1 MKNIRLILAAALL
14 LSFALLSAEAWK
26 FDSDIMVNLTQSQF
40 SDNWAGSE
48 LSNITWTASM
58 NNTAQ
63 KQLAEWL
70 KNKNTLKLAFGQTHL
85 QKEDL
90 LGETYWEK
98 PQKSTDQIAFESLM
112 QFTLKTFVDPYLSL
126 RADSQFLDEAG
137 TKTLVVNPILF
148 TESAGIM
155 KTIVDGEKTK
165 LNARIGGAVRENWNR
180 RVDGI
185 PVDGGI
191 EGIVE
196 FKQIFGLLNASYNSR
211 LSAYK
216 ALFKSDAVAGVDNW
230 KAPDLKWENLLS
242 LNLWKMLSLNLNL
255 DFIYEKEQSPD
266 IQWKEIL
273 GLSFSYSLF

>member
-90 LGETYWEK
+90 LGETY
-98 PQKSTDQIAFESLM
+98 
-112 QFTLKTFVDPYLSL
+112 
-126 RADSQFLDEAG
+126 
-137 TKTLVVNPILF
+137 
-148 TESAGIM
+148 
-155 KTIVDGEKTK
+155 
-165 LNARIGGAVRENWNR
+165 
-180 RVDGI
+180 
-185 PVDGGI
+185 
-191 EGIVE
+191 
-196 FKQIFGLLNASYNSR
+196 
-211 LSAYK
+211 
-216 ALFKSDAVAGVDNW
+216 
-230 KAPDLKWENLLS
+230 
-242 LNLWKMLSLNLNL
+242 
-255 DFIYEKEQSPD
+255 
-266 IQWKEIL
+266 
-273 GLSFSYSLF
+273 